1 MKQRHAS
8 ACFSFDVIPFDF
20 FETRLEHFELL
31 MSFSIRRDF
40 FSPKNEGG
48 DQNGSLKCLSEIK
61 SQQKRKEL
69 FIMKKSNIKT
79 FEELPYFINAQELA
93 DILGIAISSCYELMH
108 EKDFPTIRIGKR
120 LVVPKDK
127 FLIWV
132 NENTKG
138 GNR

>member
-1 MKQRHAS
+1 
-8 ACFSFDVIPFDF
+8 
-20 FETRLEHFELL
+20 
-31 MSFSIRRDF
+31 
-40 FSPKNEGG
+40 
-48 DQNGSLKCLSEIK
+48 
-61 SQQKRKEL
+61 
-69 FIMKKSNIKT
+69 MKKSNIKT
-79 FEELPYFINAQELA
+79 FEDLPYFINVQELA

-138 GNR
+138 GKG

>member
-1 MKQRHAS
+1 
-8 ACFSFDVIPFDF
+8 
-20 FETRLEHFELL
+20 
-31 MSFSIRRDF
+31 
-40 FSPKNEGG
+40 
-48 DQNGSLKCLSEIK
+48 
-61 SQQKRKEL
+61 
-69 FIMKKSNIKT
+69 
-79 FEELPYFINAQELA
+79 
-93 DILGIAISSCYELMH
+93 MH

>member
-1 MKQRHAS
+1 
-8 ACFSFDVIPFDF
+8 
-20 FETRLEHFELL
+20 
-31 MSFSIRRDF
+31 
-40 FSPKNEGG
+40 
-48 DQNGSLKCLSEIK
+48 
-61 SQQKRKEL
+61 
-69 FIMKKSNIKT
+69 MKKSNIKT

-120 LVVPKDK
+120 LVIPKDK

-132 NENTKG
+132 NESTKG